1 MFVAASISI
10 DAIAGAATLRP
21 AHSVLR
27 PLMHANALKFLINGN
42 WVEPIGTHRHKLINP
57 ATEEM
62 VCEIAM
68 GDKADVDRAVAAA
81 KAAFPAYSMTTPTER
96 RRLLQRLLELYNE
109 NYDEIAA
116 MMTEEMGTTA
126 SFSRAAQVWVGRSHL
141 ETIIDVLETYA
152 FEELRGDVL
161 ITREAVGVCGLITP
175 WNWPMNQLVVKVVP
189 ALAAGCTMVV
199 KPSEYS
205 PLSSIRFSELV
216 QEAGFPAGV
225 YNYINGEGHIVG
237 ESMSRHPDIDMMS
250 ITGSAR
256 AGVAVAKASAETIK
270 RVHQELGGKSANII
284 LSDAS
289 FEEAVIRGVHGCYTN
304 CGQACKAPTRML
316 VPHDRMDEAAQI
328 AAHTANAIRVGPPT
342 DVASEQG
349 PVVNRQQYERI
360 QALIES
366 GIAEGAKL
374 VAGGLGRP
382 QELNRGYYVRPT
394 VFSHVTSDMTIARE
408 EIFGPVLSIIGYT
421 DEDDAIRIA
430 NDTVYGL
437 AGYIQTNDNEAARRI
452 ARQLRVGMVYI
463 NEADWDA
470 ASPFGGFKQSGNGR
484 EHGEFGLADFLE
496 IKVTGGLGVAN

>member
-1 MFVAASISI
+1 
-10 DAIAGAATLRP
+10 
-21 AHSVLR
+21 
-27 PLMHANALKFLINGN
+27 MHPNALKFLIDGQ
-42 WVEPIGTHRHKLINP
+42 WMDPVGTGRHTLVNP
-57 ATEEM
+57 ATEEAI
-62 VCEIAM
+62 CEIAM
-68 GDKADVDRAVAAA
+68 GNAADVDRAVAAA
-81 KAAFPAYSMTTPTER
+81 KAAFAAYSMTAPSER
-96 RRLLQRLLELYNE
+96 RRLLQRLLELYND
-109 NYDEIAA
+109 NYDDIAA

-126 SFSRAAQVWVGRSHL
+126 TFSRDAQAWVGRAHL
-141 ETIIDVLETYA
+141 ETIIEVLATYP

-161 ITREAVGVCGLITP
+161 ISREAVGVCGLITP
-175 WNWPMNQLVVKVVP
+175 WNWPMNQLVVKVAP

-225 YNYINGEGHIVG
+225 YNYINGEGHVVG
-237 ESMSRHPDIDMMS
+237 EAMSRHPDIDMMS

-256 AGVAVAKASAETIK
+256 AGIAVAKASADTIK
-270 RVHQELGGKSANII
+270 RVHQELGGKSANI
-284 LSDAS
+284 LLPDAD
-289 FEEAVIRGVHGCYTN
+289 FEEAVARGVHGCYTN

-316 VPHDRMDEAAQI
+316 VPHERMDEAAAI
-328 AAHTANAIRVGPPT
+328 AARTADAIKVGSPT
-342 DVASEQG
+342 DGSSQQG

-360 QALIES
+360 QVLIES
-366 GIAEGAKL
+366 GIAEGARL

-382 QELNRGYYVRPT
+382 KGLNRGYYVRPT
-394 VFSHVTSDMTIARE
+394 VFSHVTPDMTISRE
-408 EIFGPVLSIIGYT
+408 EIFGPVLSIIGYA
-421 DEDDAIRIA
+421 DEDDAVRIA

-437 AGYIQTNDNEAARRI
+437 AGYVQTKDAAAAHRV

-496 IKVTGGLGVAN
+496 IKATGGYRVV